1 MVTTMT
7 LIFHKL
13 TKWTTI
19 ILILFYAT
27 SLWGS
32 IGNVDKLEGNGVIDR
47 NKTDITLEQELP
59 IEQYDTVKT
68 GNGKV
73 GILFIDDT
81 RVDVTQHSK
90 LIIDEFV
97 YDPNTKK
104 GKLNLSAKL
113 GTIKYAS
120 GQIAKTSRQDI
131 VITTPTATIGVR
143 GTDFSMTIDE
153 LGSSTIILLPSCD
166 VKGNC
171 LVGEISVESAAG
183 QVILNQAFQ
192 ATQVFVP
199 ENPPS
204 PPVKLDLEIEM
215 INNMLIVAKP
225 KEIDEENYQKKIKAV
240 ADALDLDF
248 LQFDDL
254 EVDYLEEEENLYVTG
269 LDIDFLQQ
277 NFLAD
282 ILKQIN
288 EELAEQMR
296 NEFDKQE
303 ERKSIE
309 GITIGKDP
317 ETGVI
322 ILDESPQWVWIRE
335 DASGSYI
342 ELRLDQEY
350 GYILNIIQGEFEMYD
365 FELLGQENEITIQQF
380 N

>member
-1 MVTTMT
+1 MT

-32 IGNVDKLEGNGVIDR
+32 IGNVDQVEGNGVIDR
-47 NKTDITLEQELP
+47 DKVDITIEEELP

-73 GILFIDDT
+73 GILFVDDT

-166 VKGNC
+166 VNGNC

-199 ENPPS
+199 ENPPT
-204 PPVKLDLEIEM
+204 PPVTLDLEIDM
-215 INNMLIVAKP
+215 ISNMLIVAKP
-225 KEIDEENYQKKIKAV
+225 KNLEDEDYVKKIKAV
-240 ADALDLDF
+240 ADALDIDF
-248 LQFDDL
+248 LEIDDL
-254 EVDYLEEEENLYVTG
+254 DQDYLEEEEDLYVTG

-303 ERKSIE
+303 EKRSIE
-309 GITIGKDP
+309 GITLGKDP

-322 ILDESPQWVWIRE
+322 ILDESPEWVWIRE
-335 DASGSYI
+335 DASGAYI

-365 FELLGQENEITIQQF
+365 FELLGQDNQINILQIQ
-380 N
+380 

>member
-1 MVTTMT
+1 M
-7 LIFHKL
+7 ISIYHKL
-13 TKWTTI
+13 TKWTII

-32 IGNVDKLEGNGVIDR
+32 IGNVDQLEGKGVVDR
-47 NKTDITLEQELP
+47 KDGDKNITIEQSLDIL
-59 IEQYDTVKT
+59 QYDTVKT

-153 LGSSTIILLPSCD
+153 LGGSTIILLPSCD
-166 VKGNC
+166 VNGNC

-199 ENPPS
+199 ENPPT
-204 PPVKLDLEIEM
+204 PPVTLDLEIDM
-215 INNMLIVAKP
+215 ISNMLIISKP
-225 KEIDEENYQKKIKAV
+225 KNLEDENYVKKIKAV
-240 ADALDLDF
+240 ADALDIDF
-248 LQFDDL
+248 LEIEDL
-254 EVDYLEEEENLYVTG
+254 NVDYLEEDENLYVTG

-288 EELAEQMR
+288 EELAKEMR
-296 NEFDKQE
+296 NEFDKQK
-303 ERKSIE
+303 ERKSI
-309 GITIGKDP
+309 GDIQLGKNP

-322 ILDESPQWVWIRE
+322 ILDEDPQWVWIRE
-335 DASGSYI
+335 DASGAYI

-350 GYILNIIQGEFEMYD
+350 GYILNIVQGEFEMYD
-365 FELLGQENEITIQQF
+365 FELLGQDNYINIEQIQ
-380 N
+380 

>member
-1 MVTTMT
+1 MT

-13 TKWTTI
+13 TKW
-19 ILILFYAT
+19 ILLVILFYAGP
-27 SLWGS
+27 LWAS
-32 IGNVDKLEGNGVIDR
+32 IGNVDKLEGKGVIDR

-131 VITTPTATIGVR
+131 IITTPTATIGVR

-166 VKGNC
+166 VNGNC

-199 ENPPS
+199 ENPPTQ
-204 PPVKLDLEIEM
+204 PVTLDLEIDM
-215 INNMLIVAKP
+215 INNMLIIAKP
-225 KEIDEENYQKKIKAV
+225 KNLEDEDYVKKIKAV
-240 ADALDLDF
+240 ADALDIDF
-248 LQFDDL
+248 LEIDDL
-254 EVDYLEEEENLYVTG
+254 DQDYLEEEEDLYVTG

-288 EELAEQMR
+288 EELALQMR

-309 GITIGKDP
+309 GITLGKDP

-322 ILDESPQWVWIRE
+322 ILDEDPQWVWIRE
-335 DASGSYI
+335 DASGGYI

-365 FELLGQENEITIQQF
+365 FELLGQDNEINILQVQ
-380 N
+380 

>member
-1 MVTTMT
+1 MT

-13 TKWTTI
+13 IKW
-19 ILILFYAT
+19 ILLVILFYAGP
-27 SLWGS
+27 LWAS
-32 IGNVDKLEGNGVIDR
+32 IGNVDKLEGKGVIDR

-73 GILFIDDT
+73 GILFVDDT

-131 VITTPTATIGVR
+131 IITTPTATIGVR

-153 LGSSTIILLPSCD
+153 LGGSTIILLPSCD
-166 VKGNC
+166 VNGNC

-199 ENPPS
+199 ENPPT
-204 PPVKLDLEIEM
+204 PPVTLDLEIDM
-215 INNMLIVAKP
+215 ISNMLIVAKP
-225 KEIDEENYQKKIKAV
+225 KNLEDEDYVKKIKAV
-240 ADALDLDF
+240 ADALDIDF
-248 LQFDDL
+248 LEIDDL
-254 EVDYLEEEENLYVTG
+254 DQDYLEEEEDLYVTG

-288 EELAEQMR
+288 EELALQMR

-309 GITIGKDP
+309 GITLGKDP

-335 DASGSYI
+335 DASGAYI

-365 FELLGQENEITIQQF
+365 FELLGQDNEINILQVQ
-380 N
+380 

>member
-1 MVTTMT
+1 MT

-13 TKWTTI
+13 IKWTTI

-47 NKTDITLEQELP
+47 NKEDITLEKELP

-73 GILFIDDT
+73 GILFVDDT

-97 YDPNTKK
+97 FDPNTKK

-166 VKGNC
+166 VNGNC

-199 ENPPS
+199 ENPPT
-204 PPVKLDLEIEM
+204 PPVTLDLEIDM
-215 INNMLIVAKP
+215 ISNMLIISKP
-225 KEIDEENYQKKIKAV
+225 KNLEDENYVKKIKAV
-240 ADALDLDF
+240 ADALDIDF
-248 LQFDDL
+248 LEIEDL
-254 EVDYLEEEENLYVTG
+254 NVDYLEEDENLYVTG

-288 EELAEQMR
+288 EELAKEMR
-296 NEFDKQE
+296 NEFDKQK
-303 ERKSIE
+303 ERKSI
-309 GITIGKDP
+309 GDIQLGKNP

-322 ILDESPQWVWIRE
+322 ILDEDPQWVWIRE
-335 DASGSYI
+335 DASGAYI

-350 GYILNIIQGEFEMYD
+350 GYILNIVQGEFEMYD
-365 FELLGQENEITIQQF
+365 FELLGQDNYINIEQIQ
-380 N
+380 

>member
-1 MVTTMT
+1 MT

-13 TKWTTI
+13 IKWTII

-32 IGNVDKLEGNGVIDR
+32 IGNVDQVEGNGVIDR
-47 NKTDITLEQELP
+47 NKTDITIEQELE

-73 GILFIDDT
+73 GILFVDDT

-113 GTIKYAS
+113 GTIRYAS

-131 VITTPTATIGVR
+131 IITTPTATIGVR

-153 LGSSTIILLPSCD
+153 LGGSTIILLPSCD
-166 VKGNC
+166 TQGNC

-192 ATQVFVP
+192 ATQVYVP
-199 ENPPS
+199 ENPPT
-204 PPVKLDLEIEM
+204 PPVKLDLEIDM
-215 INNMLIVAKP
+215 INNMLIISKP
-225 KEIDEENYQKKIKAV
+225 KEIDDENYVKKIKAV
-240 ADALDLDF
+240 ADALDIDF
-248 LQFDDL
+248 LQIEDL
-254 EVDYLEEEENLYVTG
+254 DKDYLEEDEDLYVTG

-288 EELAEQMR
+288 EELAREMR
-296 NEFDKQE
+296 NEFDKQA
-303 ERKSIE
+303 ERKSI
-309 GITIGKDP
+309 GDIKLGKDP

-322 ILDESPQWVWIRE
+322 ILDEDPQWVWIRE
-335 DASGSYI
+335 DASGAYI
-342 ELRLDQEY
+342 ELRLDKEY
-350 GYILNIIQGEFEMYD
+350 GYIINIIQGEFEMYD
-365 FELLGQENEITIQQF
+365 FELGGQDNDINIEQIQ
-380 N
+380 

>member
-1 MVTTMT
+1 MI
-7 LIFHKL
+7 LIYRK
-13 TKWTTI
+13 TIKWTQI
-19 ILILFYAT
+19 ILILFCAGP
-27 SLWGS
+27 LWAS
-32 IGNVDKLEGNGVIDR
+32 IGNVDQLEGKGVVDR
-47 NKTDITLEQELP
+47 KDGDKSITIEQSLN
-59 IEQYDTVKT
+59 ILQYDTVKT

-97 YDPNTKK
+97 FDPNSGT

-113 GTIKYAS
+113 GTIRYAS
-120 GQIAKTSRQDI
+120 GQIAKNSRQDTK
-131 VITTPTATIGVR
+131 ITTPTATIGVR

-153 LGSSTIILLPSCD
+153 LGGSTIILLPSCD
-166 VKGNC
+166 VNGNC

-192 ATQVFVP
+192 ATQVTVP
-199 ENPPS
+199 ESPPT
-204 PPVKLDLEIEM
+204 PPVKLDLELDM
-215 INNMLIVAKP
+215 INNMLIISKP
-225 KEIDEENYQKKIKAV
+225 KEIKDENYVKKIKAV
-240 ADALDLDF
+240 ADALDIDF
-248 LQFDDL
+248 LQIDDL
-254 EVDYLEEEENLYVTG
+254 DKDYLEEDEDLYVTG

-288 EELAEQMR
+288 EELAKQMSD
-296 NEFDKQE
+296 EFEKQ
-303 ERKSIE
+303 RVVGDIKL
-309 GITIGKDP
+309 GKDP

-322 ILDESPQWVWIRE
+322 ILDEDPQWVWIRE
-335 DASGSYI
+335 DSSGAYI
-342 ELRLDQEY
+342 ELRLDKEY

-365 FELLGQENEITIQQF
+365 FELLGQDNEINIQQF

>member
-1 MVTTMT
+1 MT

-32 IGNVDKLEGNGVIDR
+32 IGNVDQVEGNGVIDR
-47 NKTDITLEQELP
+47 DKVDITIEEELP

-73 GILFIDDT
+73 GILFVDDT

-131 VITTPTATIGVR
+131 IITTPTATIGVR

-166 VKGNC
+166 VNGNC

-199 ENPPS
+199 ENPPT
-204 PPVKLDLEIEM
+204 PPVTLNLEIDM
-215 INNMLIVAKP
+215 INNMLIIAKP
-225 KEIDEENYQKKIKAV
+225 KNLEDEDYVKKIKAV
-240 ADALDLDF
+240 ADALDIDF
-248 LQFDDL
+248 LEIDDL
-254 EVDYLEEEENLYVTG
+254 NQDYLEEEEDLYVTG

-309 GITIGKDP
+309 GITLGKDP

-322 ILDESPQWVWIRE
+322 ILDESPEWVWIRE
-335 DASGSYI
+335 DASGAYI

-365 FELLGQENEITIQQF
+365 FELLGQDNQINILQIQ
-380 N
+380 

>member
-1 MVTTMT
+1 MT

-13 TKWTTI
+13 IKWTTI

-27 SLWGS
+27 SSWGS
-32 IGNVDKLEGNGVIDR
+32 IGNVDKLEGKGVIDR
-47 NKTDITLEQELP
+47 DKTDITLEEELP

-166 VKGNC
+166 VNGNC

-199 ENPPS
+199 ENPPT
-204 PPVKLDLEIEM
+204 PPVTLNLEIDM
-215 INNMLIVAKP
+215 INNMLIIAKP
-225 KEIDEENYQKKIKAV
+225 KNLEDEDYVKKIKAV
-240 ADALDLDF
+240 ADALDIDF
-248 LQFDDL
+248 LEIDDL
-254 EVDYLEEEENLYVTG
+254 NQDYLEEEEDLYVTG

-309 GITIGKDP
+309 GITLGKDP

-335 DASGSYI
+335 DASGGYI

-365 FELLGQENEITIQQF
+365 FELLGQENQIDILQIQ
-380 N
+380 